1 MKLYFFRH
9 GKAGTAANDF
19 DRELTAEGVQVTQA
33 ASAALMR
40 MGVHPE
46 AILSS
51 PRVRA
56 RQTADI
62 LGTAFGREVTICE
75 ELNFD
80 FNVLHLRTLLAGR
93 NGDSEIFF
101 VGHNPGLSEVTNK
114 LTAANINLKT
124 SGMARVDSPSPDI
137 LSGELVMLVTP
148 KLWRGLS

>member
-9 GKAGTAANDF
+9 GKAGEAAIDF
-19 DRELTAEGVQVTQA
+19 DRALTAEGVQVTQA
-33 ASAALMR
+33 AGVALVR
-40 MGVHPE
+40 MGVQPQV
-46 AILSS
+46 ILSS

-62 LGTAFGREVTICE
+62 LGAAFGREVSLRE

-80 FNVLHLRTLLAGR
+80 FNVQHLPTLLNGL

-101 VGHNPGLSEVTNK
+101 VGHNPSLSEVTNK
-114 LTAANINLKT
+114 LASANINLKT
-124 SGMARVDSPSPDI
+124 SGMARVDIPSADF

-148 KLWRGLS
+148 RLWRGL